1 MPSTLRGL
9 LAACAALWL
18 CSAGAQQAYPTK
30 PIRFIVTFPPG
41 GSADL
46 IARAMVPVLSERLR
60 QQVIVENRPG
70 AGGNIGMEAV
80 VKSAP
85 DGYTMGLGAAG
96 ALAANVSLYP
106 QMPYDPTRDL
116 APVSNV
122 AFVPF
127 FIIAHPSLPANTI
140 LELIELAR
148 AKPGQLMLG
157 YGGNGTAMH
166 LSGELFKLMAK
177 VQMVNVPYK
186 GSGPA
191 AVDTVG
197 GQLPL
202 AVVDVASA
210 IAQVKAGRLKALAVT
225 SAKRISAA
233 PQVPTVAE
241 AGLPGYEATGWFG
254 VVMPANTPVNII
266 GRMNAELAATLM
278 SAEIRERVLAA
289 GAEPAPSTPEQFA
302 ALIRSEIDKW
312 AEVVRLSGAR
322 ID

>member
-1 MPSTLRGL
+1 MKSMIRGL
-9 LAACAALWL
+9 AAAVAALWL
-18 CSAGAQQAYPTK
+18 GLAAAQQNYPTK

-46 IARAMVPVLSERLR
+46 IARALAPVLSERLR

-70 AGGNIGMEAV
+70 AGGNIGMEV
-80 VKSAP
+80 VARAAP

-106 QMPYDPTRDL
+106 KMPYDPVKDF

-127 FIIAHPSLPANTI
+127 LLIANPSLPANN
-140 LELIELAR
+140 LQELVALAS
-148 AKPGQLMLG
+148 AKPGELMMG

-177 VQMVNVPYK
+177 IQLVNVPYK

-191 AVDTVG
+191 AVDTIG

-202 AVVDVASA
+202 AMVDVASA
-210 IAQVKAGRLKALAVT
+210 ITQVKAGRLKALAVT
-225 SAKRISAA
+225 TAKRISAA
-233 PQVPTVAE
+233 PDVPTFAE

-254 VVMPANTPVNII
+254 VVMPAGTPTDIV
-266 GRMNAELAATLM
+266 GRMNAELVAALKRQ
-278 SAEIRERVLAA
+278 EIRERVIAA
-289 GAEPAPSTPEQFA
+289 GAEPSPSTPEEFG
-302 ALIRSEIDKW
+302 ALIRSEIVKW
-312 AEVVRLSGAR
+312 ADVVKASGAKL
-322 ID
+322 D